1 MNNTYSHFFKR
12 IMARVAS
19 TTLYSFSIHH
29 QDCTEYANVLI
40 QANHYKITEVLSAV
54 EGQLFTT
61 IIKQPFQRDDCK
73 ETYCP
78 ASSGTKQ
85 YGLRRTY
92 E

>member
-1 MNNTYSHFFKR
+1 MNTYSHFFKR

-19 TTLYSFSIHH
+19 TTLHSFGVHH
-29 QDCTEYANVLI
+29 QDCPEYANVLI
-40 QANHYKITEVLSAV
+40 QANHYKITEVRSAV
-54 EGQLFTT
+54 EGHLFTT
-61 IIKQPFQRDDCK
+61 IIKQTLQRDDCK

-85 YGLRRTY
+85 WELRRTY